1 MGAGMGGSVQMVSL
15 KRKKKARELG
25 MDINE
30 GNARALITAFSASM
44 SQKDKEQ
51 PLISATAPVSDYEAQ
66 MAAINAQ
73 IAMNQ
78 YLMMRQMEQ
87 MERGDKKAV
96 ETQRLMMEQMK
107 AMNGMVNDAETY
119 DPSSFALF
127 QQQWQLRQQG
137 KEPVLATKESTAL

>member
-1 MGAGMGGSVQMVSL
+1 
-15 KRKKKARELG
+15 
-25 MDINE
+25 MDVNE

-44 SQKDKEQ
+44 SRKDKEQ
-51 PLISATAPVSDYEAQ
+51 PLISATTPVSDYEAQ

-87 MERGDKKAV
+87 MESAGDGKAS
-96 ETQRLMMEQMK
+96 ESQRLMMQQMK
-107 AMNGMVNDAETY
+107 QMNGMVNDAQTY

-127 QQQWQLRQQG
+127 QQQWQLRQQET
-137 KEPVLATKESTAL
+137 KQPVMSTRESTAL